1 MHEVQ
6 KVMEMEVRMALNGQ
20 PFTARSTANLPF
32 GGLGVSLE
40 ACEEYAKAL
49 EVQVITWTPVS
60 FCDGRTLHEPPVAL
74 SGYRLLTV
82 LGCEIRGR

>member
-1 MHEVQ
+1 
-6 KVMEMEVRMALNGQ
+6 MALIGK
-20 PFTARSTANLPF
+20 PTTARSTVDLPF

-40 ACEEYAKAL
+40 ACEEYAKTL
-49 EVQVITWTPVS
+49 EVQVTTWAPVS
-60 FCDGRTLHEPPVAL
+60 FCDGMIFHEPPVAL

>member
-1 MHEVQ
+1 
-6 KVMEMEVRMALNGQ
+6 MALNEK
-20 PFTARSTANLPF
+20 PITARSTADLPF

-40 ACEEYAKAL
+40 ACEEYAATL
-49 EVQVITWTPVS
+49 EVQVITWYPAS
-60 FCDGRTLHEPPVAL
+60 FCDVMPIHEPPVAL

>member
-1 MHEVQ
+1 
-6 KVMEMEVRMALNGQ
+6 MEYNDKTVTAQSMAV
-20 PFTARSTANLPF
+20 LPF

-40 ACEEYAKAL
+40 ACEEHAK
-49 EVQVITWTPVS
+49 
-60 FCDGRTLHEPPVAL
+60 TLHVRVANRISATPCIGMTACELPVAL

>member
-1 MHEVQ
+1 MMHTM
-6 KVMEMEVRMALNGQ
+6 KSI
-20 PFTARSTANLPF
+20 TAPNTADLPF

-40 ACEEYAKAL
+40 ACEEHARAL
-49 EVQVITWTPVS
+49 LARGIAWAQADPGGDTAFP
-60 FCDGRTLHEPPVAL
+60 EPPAPL